1 MKAKHVYIVTVTTFY
16 KDDEMDCTISQE
28 AYKDY
33 EKAVKFCE
41 SRYNSCKVKNAEDIW
56 YAPESDR
63 GSRIQGYGYQILELT
78 LV

>member
-16 KDDEMDCTISQE
+16 KDEEIECTISQE

-33 EKAVKFCE
+33 KKAAFFCE
-41 SRYNSCKVKNAEDIW
+41 SRIHSRKVAENTW
-56 YAPESDR
+56 YAPVFEEP
-63 GSRIQGYGYQILELT
+63 SRIKGYGYQILELT

>member
-1 MKAKHVYIVTVTTFY
+1 MKTKHVYIVTVTTFY

-41 SRYNSCKVKNAEDIW
+41 SRFNSYGVAKNAL
-56 YAPESDR
+56 YAPVSEDNSNIR
-63 GSRIQGYGYQILELT
+63 GYGYQILELT